1 MFVGAN
7 LVFFPMHIVGMLG
20 MPRRIYSYPAGLGW
34 DAYNLLETV
43 GAFLFAAGVVLFA
56 VNVWRSRSRGAEA
69 GPNPWDAGTLEWA
82 TPSPPPAYNFAVLPT
97 IGSRHPLWEDR
108 LGEGSARSLIAEGPA
123 LAQGRE
129 TFATSPLDA
138 EPVAVMRMPE
148 DSYAPVILAASIG
161 LVAYGLLFAIWWLAA
176 VGLGVSAACVVAW
189 LWPDEATAFAGA
201 TNTPFGMLPLGTS
214 GRRSVG
220 WWGMMG
226 VVTTEASFFGY
237 LLFSYFYLGSLS
249 TNPWPSMVPR
259 FGLPLVNTGILLASS
274 VAVWWGER
282 GIRAGDARRLRIGVA
297 LGLCLGALFLAL
309 QGVEYG
315 RETLSGTRDAYGSL
329 FYTITGFH
337 AAHVLVGLF
346 MLGFVLVR
354 ALRDHF
360 EAERHDAVS
369 NAALYW
375 HFVDA
380 VWLVVFTS
388 LYLSPFVR

>member
-1 MFVGAN
+1 
-7 LVFFPMHIVGMLG
+7 
-20 MPRRIYSYPAGLGW
+20 
-34 DAYNLLETV
+34 
-43 GAFLFAAGVVLFA
+43 
-56 VNVWRSRSRGAEA
+56 
-69 GPNPWDAGTLEWA
+69 
-82 TPSPPPAYNFAVLPT
+82 
-97 IGSRHPLWEDR
+97 
-108 LGEGSARSLIAEGPA
+108 
-123 LAQGRE
+123 
-129 TFATSPLDA
+129 
-138 EPVAVMRMPE
+138 VAVHGTEVR
-148 DSYAPVILAASIG
+148 AA
-161 LVAYGLLFAIWWLAA
+161 AR
-176 VGLGVSAACVVAW
+176 
-189 LWPDEATAFAGA
+189 EQ
-201 TNTPFGMLPLGTS
+201 
-214 GRRSVG
+214 
-220 WWGMMG
+220 
-226 VVTTEASFFGY
+226 
-237 LLFSYFYLGSLS
+237 
-249 TNPWPSMVPR
+249 
-259 FGLPLVNTGILLASS
+259 
-274 VAVWWGER
+274 R